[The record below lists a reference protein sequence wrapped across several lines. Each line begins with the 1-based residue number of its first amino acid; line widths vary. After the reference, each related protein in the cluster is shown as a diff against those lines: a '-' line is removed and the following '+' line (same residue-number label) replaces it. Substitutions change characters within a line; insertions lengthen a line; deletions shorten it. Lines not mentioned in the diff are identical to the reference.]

1 MSEKV
6 EKPVNVKML
15 YVGNGKRDLNLLHK
29 YYLQFKVCRYFENE
43 MTRKVITNELY
54 QGVLILI
61 ERNR

>member
-15 YVGNGKRDLNLLHK
+15 YVGNGERDLNLLHK

-43 MTRKVITNELY
+43 KRDEKGN
-54 QGVLILI
+54 
-61 ERNR
+61 N